1 MEQQKIDLDALEAVL
16 TSSTPGEARL
26 LPNGGAGLE
35 EDRTYWGVVGGA
47 GYYHGAGA
55 GGFCLTGFIDKEHA
69 ERLVASYNALP
80 ALIAEL
86 RQLRARTTPEVISEK
101 HRDGNWW
108 LVWEPG
114 IEQWM
119 KCRFE
124 CEQWNKSGTM
134 REPFFGDPTHALP
147 MPPDPEAQ

>member
-35 EDRTYWGVVGGA
+35 EDRTYWGVLGGA
-47 GYYHGAGA
+47 GYYNGAGA

-86 RQLRARTTPEVISEK
+86 RELRAYCDKAEAIFAR
-101 HRDGNWW
+101 
-108 LVWEPG
+108 
-114 IEQWM
+114 
-119 KCRFE
+119 
-124 CEQWNKSGTM
+124 
-134 REPFFGDPTHALP
+134 
-147 MPPDPEAQ
+147 EAQ